1 MKLNK
6 VNEFARYQI
15 IVDKFKRK
23 ACLSNDYIY
32 QEAADLITHD
42 KLYEYCGENNAFLF
56 VAKEG
61 CYRLY
66 YYLNDLA
73 ENCNFDVD
81 ENLVVEI
88 IFRGNLGT
96 PRDEIEYLTKCGF
109 NINLRRD
116 QYCGVYKDLK
126 ASRFTAGVTVAKASS
141 LGEVDTA
148 CKLFNNSF
156 DHYSGDYI
164 ANEVHESLYTGGAIL
179 IAKDLH
185 GIFLGALHQTVER
198 GVAWI
203 SHVAVVDNYRGHG
216 VGQALLD
223 TFIEQNAN
231 PDPDIKPKSR
241 YMLWVQTQNA
251 VAVGMYQKKGFKY
264 MNKSTISMI
273 KISE

>member
-96 PRDEIEYLTKCGF
+96 PRD
-109 NINLRRD
+109 
-116 QYCGVYKDLK
+116 
-126 ASRFTAGVTVAKASS
+126 
-141 LGEVDTA
+141 
-148 CKLFNNSF
+148 KLFNNSF